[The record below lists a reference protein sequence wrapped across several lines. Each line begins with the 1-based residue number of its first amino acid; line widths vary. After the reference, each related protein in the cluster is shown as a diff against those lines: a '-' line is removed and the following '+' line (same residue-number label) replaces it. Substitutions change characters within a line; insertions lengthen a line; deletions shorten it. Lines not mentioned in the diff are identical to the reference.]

1 MPNYG
6 KVKTDDASRGI
17 ALLISMYF
25 PPEFLGGS
33 TGAWNR
39 AMVLHKIGYSVFV
52 LCGFPSFPT
61 GKVTDPKYKGKLF
74 YVENNYYP
82 FTVIRIRLLPI
93 SHQGVVRRLIIFLN
107 FIFLSILYLP
117 RVLKITGN
125 IDLVYARAPI
135 VFSSLIGYAY
145 SRSAKSFFIY
155 EAPDLWPEELIV
167 VKIRF
172 LPLIIPIGKIA
183 AKLSYRTPHVI
194 VTIGE
199 LAAEYIKKEYKP
211 KAPVFGIP
219 VGVDPAKF
227 TKLSKQSARHNLIE
241 KGLLPAQLLDQFI
254 VLYSGRISE
263 AQHVESL

>member
-1 MPNYG
+1 LPYYG
-6 KVKTDDASRGI
+6 TANTGDTSRGI

-74 YVENNYYP
+74 YVEKNYYP

-93 SHQGVVRRLIIFLN
+93 SHQAFIRRLIIFLN

-117 RVLKITGN
+117 RVLRVTGN

-135 VFSSLIGYAY
+135 GG
-145 SRSAKSFFIY
+145 SRLMA
-155 EAPDLWPEELIV
+155 
-167 VKIRF
+167 
-172 LPLIIPIGKIA
+172 
-183 AKLSYRTPHVI
+183 
-194 VTIGE
+194 
-199 LAAEYIKKEYKP
+199 
-211 KAPVFGIP
+211 
-219 VGVDPAKF
+219 
-227 TKLSKQSARHNLIE
+227 
-241 KGLLPAQLLDQFI
+241 
-254 VLYSGRISE
+254 GRIDS
-263 AQHVESL
+263 V